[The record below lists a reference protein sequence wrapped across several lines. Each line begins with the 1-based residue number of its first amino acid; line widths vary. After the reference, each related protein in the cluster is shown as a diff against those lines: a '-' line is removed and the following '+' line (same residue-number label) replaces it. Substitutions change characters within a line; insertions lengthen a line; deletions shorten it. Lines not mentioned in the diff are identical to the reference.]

1 MDNEQVKS
9 VLQLKLGFTKEN
21 LRNLELLH
29 DYLLKTN
36 KEYNLISKSTE
47 NSIWTRHI
55 LDSAQLVKYIDFAD
69 NKSLADLGS
78 GAGFPGLIMAIYNRN
93 PLFHVKLYEK
103 SKIKRNFLIKLVNDM
118 RIKCDIHENVYNSNS
133 ISSDYILCRAFKKL
147 QEVIRISREIV
158 KKPHKLIV
166 LKGKNAQ
173 EEINNVSKVEKFD
186 YKLIKSI
193 TDNDSKILVANF
205 I

>member
-1 MDNEQVKS
+1 MDNEQAKS
-9 VLQLKLGFTKEN
+9 VLQLKLGFTKDN

-55 LDSAQLVKYIDFAD
+55 LDSAQLVKFIDFAD

-118 RIKCDIHENVYNSNS
+118 GIKCDIHENVYNSNS

>member
-1 MDNEQVKS
+1 MDNEKARS
-9 VLQLKLGFTKEN
+9 ILQLKLGFTKDN
-21 LRNLELLH
+21 LRDLELMH
-29 DYLLKTN
+29 DYLLKFN
-36 KEYNLISKSTE
+36 KKYNLIAKSTE

-55 LDSAQLVKYIDFAD
+55 LDSAQLVKLIDFSE

-78 GAGFPGLIMAIYNRN
+78 GAGFPGLIMAIYNKN

-103 SKIKRNFLIKLVNDM
+103 SQIKRNFLRKVVNDTG
-118 RIKCDIHENVYNSNS
+118 IKCDIYENVYNSSN
-133 ISSDYILCRAFKKL
+133 ISSEYILCRAFKKL
-147 QEVIRISREIV
+147 EEVIKISREIV
-158 KKPHKLIV
+158 RKPHKLIV

-173 EEINNVSKVEKFD
+173 EEINSVSKARKFD

-205 I
+205 T

>member
-1 MDNEQVKS
+1 MDNEQAKS
-9 VLQLKLGFTKEN
+9 VLQLKLGFTKDN

-147 QEVIRISREIV
+147 QEVIKISREIV

>member
-9 VLQLKLGFTKEN
+9 VLQLKLGFTKDN

-55 LDSAQLVKYIDFAD
+55 LDSAQLVKFIDFAD

-78 GAGFPGLIMAIYNRN
+78 GAGFPGMVLAIMGREDLGLCESN
-93 PLFHVKLYEK
+93 KK
-103 SKIKRNFLIKLVNDM
+103 
-118 RIKCDIHENVYNSNS
+118 KC
-133 ISSDYILCRAFKKL
+133 AF
-147 QEVIRISREIV
+147 
-158 KKPHKLIV
+158 
-166 LKGKNAQ
+166 
-173 EEINNVSKVEKFD
+173 
-186 YKLIKSI
+186 
-193 TDNDSKILVANF
+193 
-205 I
+205 

>member
-1 MDNEQVKS
+1 MDNEQAKS
-9 VLQLKLGFTKEN
+9 VLQLKLGFTKDN

-55 LDSAQLVKYIDFAD
+55 LDSAQLVKFIDFAD

-118 RIKCDIHENVYNSNS
+118 GIKCDIHENVYNSNS
-133 ISSDYILCRAFKKL
+133 IRSDYILCRAFKKL

>member
-1 MDNEQVKS
+1 MDNEKAKS

-47 NSIWTRHI
+47 NLIWTRHI
-55 LDSAQLVKYIDFAD
+55 LDSAQLVKFIDFAD

-118 RIKCDIHENVYNSNS
+118 GIKCDIHENVYNSNS

-193 TDNDSKILVANF
+193 TDNDSKIIVANF

>member
-1 MDNEQVKS
+1 MDNEKARS
-9 VLQLKLGFTKEN
+9 ILQLKLGFTKDN
-21 LRNLELLH
+21 LKDLELMH
-29 DYLLKTN
+29 DYLLKSN
-36 KEYNLISKSTE
+36 KKYNLISKSTE
-47 NSIWTRHI
+47 NSIWERHI
-55 LDSAQLVKYIDFAD
+55 LDSAQLVNFIEFSD
-69 NKSLADLGS
+69 NKSLSDLGS
-78 GAGFPGLIMAIYNRN
+78 GAGFPGLIMAIYNKN

-103 SKIKRNFLIKLVNDM
+103 SQIKRNFLRKLVNE
-118 RIKCDIHENVYNSNS
+118 IGINCEIHENVYNSNNINS
-133 ISSDYILCRAFKKL
+133 EYIICRAFKKL
-147 QEVIRISREIV
+147 EEIIKISREIV